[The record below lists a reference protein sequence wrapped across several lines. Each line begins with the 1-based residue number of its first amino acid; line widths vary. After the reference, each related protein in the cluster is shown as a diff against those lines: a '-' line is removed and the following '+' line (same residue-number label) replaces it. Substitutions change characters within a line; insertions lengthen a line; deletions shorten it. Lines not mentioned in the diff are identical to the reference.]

1 MTLIT
6 EQSELEDFC
15 GKLAGADFVT
25 VDTEFMR
32 ESTYWPKLCLVQLA
46 GPDSHAAVDPLA
58 PELDLQPVYD
68 LMANQSV
75 LKVFHAA
82 RQDIEIF
89 LHQGKVMPRP
99 VFDTQ
104 IAAMVCGYGES
115 VGYETLV
122 VSLTGRRVDKMSRF
136 TNWANRPLTPPQ
148 LAYALA
154 DVTHLRDVY
163 MKLRERLDRDGR
175 TAWVEEEDAV
185 LVADG
190 TYDLDPQ
197 NAWRRL
203 RPRTDNPRFLAV
215 LQAVAAWRERE
226 AQQRNSPR
234 NWVLRDDTL
243 LDIAAQAPKTPEALA
258 RSRGLPKGFAEGRH
272 GKALLDAIAEGVAVV
287 PADRP
292 KPVVRVDLPS
302 SLTPVVELLKV
313 LLKMSCDQ
321 HGVAAK
327 LVANTADLEAIAMD
341 DNADVPA
348 LHGWRREVFGETALA
363 VKHGRVALAIKG
375 RGLEVVPVPGADGS
389 GETA

>member
-163 MKLRERLDRDGR
+163 IKLRERLDREGR

-272 GKALLDAIAEGVAVV
+272 GKALLDAIAEGVAVA

-292 KPVVRVDLPS
+292 KPAVRVDLPS

-321 HGVAAK
+321 HGVAPK

-375 RGLEVVPVPGADGS
+375 RGLEVVPVPGADGG

>member
-58 PELDLQPVYD
+58 ELDLQPVYD

-163 MKLRERLDRDGR
+163 IKLRERLDREGR

-272 GKALLDAIAEGVAVV
+272 GKALLDAIAEGVAVA

-292 KPVVRVDLPS
+292 KPAVRVDLPS
-302 SLTPVVELLKV
+302 SLAPVVELLKV

-321 HGVAAK
+321 HGVAPK

-341 DNADVPA
+341 DDADVPA

-375 RGLEVVPVPGADGS
+375 RGLEVVSVPGANGG

>member
-6 EQSELEDFC
+6 DQTELAEFC
-15 GKLAGADFVT
+15 RDLAAADFIT

-32 ESTYWPKLCLVQLA
+32 ESTYWPQLCLVQLA
-46 GPDSHAAVDPLA
+46 GPDRHAAVDPLA
-58 PELDLQPVYD
+58 PGLNLQPLYD
-68 LMANQSV
+68 LMADESV

-136 TNWANRPLTPPQ
+136 TNWAQRPLTAPQ

-163 MKLRERLDRDGR
+163 TRLRERLDRNGR

-190 TYDLDPQ
+190 TYDLDPA

-203 RPRTDNPRFLAV
+203 RPRTDN
-215 LQAVAAWRERE
+215 
-226 AQQRNSPR
+226 
-234 NWVLRDDTL
+234 
-243 LDIAAQAPKTPEALA
+243 A
-258 RSRGLPKGFAEGRH
+258 R
-272 GKALLDAIAEGVAVV
+272 
-287 PADRP
+287 
-292 KPVVRVDLPS
+292 
-302 SLTPVVELLKV
+302 
-313 LLKMSCDQ
+313 
-321 HGVAAK
+321 
-327 LVANTADLEAIAMD
+327 
-341 DNADVPA
+341 
-348 LHGWRREVFGETALA
+348 
-363 VKHGRVALAIKG
+363 
-375 RGLEVVPVPGADGS
+375 
-389 GETA
+389 

>member
-6 EQSELEDFC
+6 EQSELADFC
-15 GKLAGADFVT
+15 AELATADFVT

-32 ESTYWPKLCLVQLA
+32 ESTYWPRLCLVQLA
-46 GPDSHAAVDPLA
+46 GPQTNAAVDPLA
-58 PELDLQPVYD
+58 PGLDLQPLYD
-68 LMANQSV
+68 LMANDTV

-122 VSLTGRRVDKMSRF
+122 VSLTGRRIDKMSRF
-136 TNWANRPLTPPQ
+136 TNWSNRPLTPQQ
-148 LAYALA
+148 LSYALA

-163 MKLRERLDRDGR
+163 IKLRERLDRDGR

-190 TYDLDPQ
+190 TYDLDPN

-272 GKALLDAIAEGVAVV
+272 GKALLDAIAEGVAV
-287 PADRP
+287 PAAERP
-292 KPVVRVDLPS
+292 KPVLKADLPS

-313 LLKMSCDQ
+313 LLKMSCDK

-341 DNADVPA
+341 DDADVAA

-363 VKHGRVALAIKG
+363 LKHGRVALAIKG
-375 RGLEVVPVPGADGS
+375 RELAVVPVPEGS
-389 GETA
+389 GPA

>member
-272 GKALLDAIAEGVAVV
+272 GKALLDAIAEGVAVA

-292 KPVVRVDLPS
+292 KPVVRADLPS

>member
-6 EQSELEDFC
+6 QQDALAELCRD
-15 GKLAGADFVT
+15 LARAEFVT

-32 ESTYWPKLCLVQLA
+32 ESTYWPQLCLVQLA
-46 GPDSHAAVDPLA
+46 GPDRHAAIDPLA
-58 PELDLQPVYD
+58 PGLDLQPLYD
-68 LMANQSV
+68 LMADTSV

-122 VSLTGRRVDKMSRF
+122 VSLAGKRIDKVSRF
-136 TNWANRPLTPPQ
+136 TNWANRPLSPQ
-148 LAYALA
+148 QLEYALA
-154 DVTHLRDVY
+154 DVTHLRVVY
-163 MKLRERLDRDGR
+163 QKLRERLDREGR
-175 TAWVEEEDAV
+175 TAWVEEEDAT

-243 LDIAAQAPKTPEALA
+243 MDIAAQAPKTPEALA
-258 RSRGLPKGFAEGRH
+258 RSRGLPKGFADGRH
-272 GKALLDAIAEGVAVV
+272 GRGLLEAVAAGLAV
-287 PADRP
+287 PAEQRP
-292 KPVVRVDLPS
+292 RLAARADMPS
-302 SLTPVVELLKV
+302 SLAPVVELLKV
-313 LLKMSCDQ
+313 LLKLSCDR

-327 LVANTADLEAIAMD
+327 LVASTADLEAIAMD
-341 DNADVPA
+341 DAADVPA
-348 LHGWRREVFGETALA
+348 LHGWRREVFGEAALA
-363 VKHGRVALAIKG
+363 LKHGRAALAIRG
-375 RGLEVVPVPGADGS
+375 RELTVVPVDAT
-389 GETA
+389 TATTA